1 MSLIHKFLKSVLSPQ
16 ASSIPIAAKASRN
29 TVYARVSILFSK
41 PKRLKSHF
49 KPATLAMLVQAMA
62 LLLVFAISYCVQ
74 AVGLRYFDAA
84 ISMSLLHL
92 VVAQSIIAMLLS
104 VLIGM
109 DNWWRW
115 IHAGFPLAGWAMAQW
130 HIPNEL
136 YLAAFLISL
145 SLYWT
150 TFRTQVPFF
159 TSRPIAWQHVV
170 RLMPT
175 DRPVHLI
182 DIGSGIGDM
191 VMHAAQHGMKISDK
205 SSFTGIEIAI
215 LPWLISYVRASI
227 KRSNAVFRLGDY
239 HQLAFAQYDIVFA
252 YLSPAAMTALW
263 EKASREMRPGS
274 MLISYEFEIPGIAP
288 DVFIP
293 GTNGSPTLY
302 AWNMP
307 AGNR

>member
-1 MSLIHKFLKSVLSPQ
+1 MSLIQKLLKSILPSQ
-16 ASSIPIAAKASRN
+16 ASYLHSAAKASLN
-29 TVYARVSILFSK
+29 AVYAWFSILFLY
-41 PKRLKSHF
+41 PKSLKSHF
-49 KPATLAMLVQAMA
+49 KPATLAILVQAMA
-62 LLLVFAISYCVQ
+62 LLPVLALTYCVQ
-74 AVGLRYFDAA
+74 ALSLRYFNAT
-84 ISMSLLHL
+84 ISLTLFHL
-92 VVAQSIIAMLLS
+92 VVAQSIIAMLLA
-104 VLIGM
+104 VITGM

-115 IHAGFPLAGWAMAQW
+115 IHAVFPLAGWAMAQW
-130 HIPNEL
+130 HIPNAV

-159 TSRPIAWQHVV
+159 PSRPIAWQHVV
-170 RLMPT
+170 QFMPT

-191 VMHAAQHGMKISDK
+191 VMHVAQHGQKISDK
-205 SSFTGIEIAI
+205 SSFTGIEIAV
-215 LPWLISYVRASI
+215 LPWLISFIRAYLR
-227 KRSNAVFRLGDY
+227 RSSAIFRLGNY
-239 HQLAFAQYDIVFA
+239 HQLTFAQYDIVFA
-252 YLSPAAMTALW
+252 YLSPAAMEALW

-293 GTNGSPTLY
+293 GTNGLPAMY